1 MINEYIK
8 NAHKKDV
15 LTKFLTLEEQ
25 KQINNIKVVFSSIGE
40 ERKRAYL
47 YKGEIEDIDF
57 KIDVLEISY
66 NTKFYSLNYSQVLGS
81 LMGLGIT
88 RECIGD
94 IIVKDKIYI
103 IVISEISEFILNNLN
118 KIDKANITI
127 QRVDTS
133 ILDGIEVENYY
144 DTNII
149 IASMR
154 LDVIVSSI
162 TNLSREKVKEFINLK
177 NVKVNGVVNTN
188 IDYLVKEEDLISIR
202 GFGRTIINE
211 IVKMTKK
218 DRIVLHV
225 KRTK

>member
-8 NAHKKDV
+8 NAQKKDV

-25 KQINNIKVVFSSIGE
+25 KQIKNVNVVFSNIGE

-47 YKGEIEDIDF
+47 FKGQVEDIDF
-57 KIDVLEISY
+57 KIDVIEVSY
-66 NTKFYSLNYSQVLGS
+66 NTKFYSLTHSQVLGA

-103 IVISEISEFILNNLN
+103 IAISEISEFILNNLN
-118 KIDKANITI
+118 KIDKASVNLKK
-127 QRVDTS
+127 VDPS
-133 ILDGIEVENYY
+133 ILDGMDIDNYI

-149 IASMR
+149 ISSLR
-154 LDVIVSSI
+154 LDVIVSAV
-162 TNLSREKVKEFINLK
+162 TNLSREKAKEYINLK

-188 IDYLVKEEDLISIR
+188 CDYFVKEEDLISIR
-202 GFGRTIINE
+202 GFGRTVVKE
-211 IVKMTKK
+211 VVKMTKK
-218 DRIVLHV
+218 DRLVLHV